1 MYRVRPGMRYAWGT
15 WPMDVGCC
23 NRHILLPIYYFGKI
37 FYNFYLYL
45 PFGIRVKR
53 KVFRVYFNARFF
65 SAEHARHE
73 LSLSIEWGERVTRQI
88 CVRTQTKIEWWKML
102 YSSRWKFVLP
112 SCSIC
117 SFIVAWSTHEA
128 KKVEKGAG
136 ARIKIDPSINFVSNS
151 QALMDFYPKS
161 VLPIIRQTRKSLGIF
176 FISTRF
182 FFYFFQSNWKVRD
195 TLIYISEYT
204 YQFIRRCFDHI
215 RWIK

>member
-1 MYRVRPGMRYAWGT
+1 
-15 WPMDVGCC
+15 
-23 NRHILLPIYYFGKI
+23 
-37 FYNFYLYL
+37 
-45 PFGIRVKR
+45 
-53 KVFRVYFNARFF
+53 
-65 SAEHARHE
+65 
-73 LSLSIEWGERVTRQI
+73 
-88 CVRTQTKIEWWKML
+88 ML

-182 FFYFFQSNWKVRD
+182 FFTFFNQTERW
-195 TLIYISEYT
+195 E
-204 YQFIRRCFDHI
+204 I
-215 RWIK
+215 RWYIYFRIHISIYSQMFWPFPLNKVDMYLCVLCVLCECVAARGGLKKRRKSIYSLLLSLSPKWKSITIFQNECWMCTQLKYAIAKS